1 MLRVFLE
8 TIDTADKN
16 TVDKIKKLLSDNFES
31 SSWKWSI
38 ESKLIARKQLPSESI
53 DSYASDIMLWCRQT
67 KKSEPETLSYFLRS
81 LLPSL
86 RAFVMAKQPE
96 TFRDA
101 LDAAR
106 LGISVQE
113 CDTPRPLNPPQIA
126 NVETPVNTLN
136 STLETLTNLVS
147 HMSSRLDK
155 LENQSKNLQSQS
167 RNQQSS
173 NHVQNIRPQNRQR
186 PHRSVICFRCGFK
199 GHKQA
204 SCYAIRD
211 RDGRPLN

>member
-1 MLRVFLE
+1 
-8 TIDTADKN
+8 
-16 TVDKIKKLLSDNFES
+16 
-31 SSWKWSI
+31 
-38 ESKLIARKQLPSESI
+38 
-53 DSYASDIMLWCRQT
+53 MLWCRQT

-113 CDTPRPLNPPQIA
+113 CDTPRPLNPPQID

-136 STLETLTNLVS
+136 STLEILTDLVP
-147 HMSSRLDK
+147 HMS
-155 LENQSKNLQSQS
+155 QSLFLLWHFSKP
-167 RNQQSS
+167 
-173 NHVQNIRPQNRQR
+173 VE
-186 PHRSVICFRCGFK
+186 
-199 GHKQA
+199 A
-204 SCYAIRD
+204 SFSC
-211 RDGRPLN
+211 PCT